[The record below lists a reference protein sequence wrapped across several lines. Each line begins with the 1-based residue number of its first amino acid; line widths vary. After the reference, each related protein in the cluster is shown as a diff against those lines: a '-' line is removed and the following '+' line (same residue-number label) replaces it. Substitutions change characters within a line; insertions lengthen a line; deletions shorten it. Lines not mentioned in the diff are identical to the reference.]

1 MHTHLTRDDRVR
13 LSALLR
19 AGFTQ
24 AACAGQLG
32 VNPSTISR
40 EVARVTRKERY
51 DASLAQRDAQK
62 KRRES
67 KQKTRIKEDRN
78 LQRYVVGNLKK
89 GWSPDEIAGRW
100 KFLHGGTFSHQ
111 TIYDWVRY
119 ERKDLIM
126 HLPYQGR
133 KRRTYGSAK
142 EKSRYQAAKRS
153 ITERPAVVEARS
165 RLGDW
170 EGDTIV
176 GKERTQ
182 RILTHVERVS
192 LYLVA
197 DKLDTATSDNVH
209 ERTAARMRNLPC
221 ETITYDNG
229 SEFALH
235 RYIEKDTG
243 AAVYFAHPGSPH
255 ERGSNENTNGQ
266 LRRFFPKRS
275 RFATITQRDVDRAVR
290 LLNHRPRKSLGYLT
304 PYEVFKHRCV
314 SGWNLGE

>member
-1 MHTHLTRDDRVR
+1 MHTHFTRDGRVR

-24 AACAGQLG
+24 AACARQTG
-32 VNPSTISR
+32 VVSSTISR
-40 EVARVTRKERY
+40 EVARVGNKEQY
-51 DASLAQRDAQK
+51 CANKAQRHATK

-67 KQKTRIKEDRN
+67 KQRTRIQRDTN
-78 LQRYVVGNLKK
+78 LQQYVVRKLKK

-100 KFLHGGTFSHQ
+100 KVLHGGSLSHQ
-111 TIYDWVRY
+111 TIYAWIRGDRP
-119 ERKDLIM
+119 DLVM

-133 KRRTYGSAK
+133 KRRRYGMAQ

-153 ITERPAVVEARS
+153 ITERPAVVETRS

-192 LYLVA
+192 LYLLA
-197 DKLDTATSDNVH
+197 DKLDTATCDLVH
-209 ERTAARMRNLPC
+209 ERVVARMKHLPC
-221 ETITYDNG
+221 NTITYDNG

-235 RYIEKDTG
+235 RMIENDTG
-243 AAVYFAHPGSPH
+243 ALVFFAHPGSPH
-255 ERGSNENTNGQ
+255 ERGSNENMNGQ
-266 LRRFFPKRS
+266 IRRFFPKRS
-275 RFATITQRDVDRAVR
+275 RFATITQKDVDRAVR

-304 PYEVFKHRCV
+304 PHEVFKHYCV
-314 SGWNLGE
+314 SS

>member
-19 AGFTQ
+19 AGLTQ
-24 AACAGQLG
+24 AACAKQLR
-32 VNPSTISR
+32 VVPSTILR
-40 EVARVTRKERY
+40 EVARVQSKVRY

-67 KQKTRIKEDRN
+67 KQRTRIQNDRS
-78 LQRYVVGNLKK
+78 LERYVVRKLKK

-100 KFLHGGTFSHQ
+100 KILHGGSFSHQ
-111 TIYDWVRY
+111 TIYDWIRQ
-119 ERKDLIM
+119 ERPDLKGY
-126 HLPYQGR
+126 LPHQGR
-133 KRRTYGSAK
+133 KRRMYGTSQ
-142 EKSRYQAAKRS
+142 EKSRSKAAKRS
-153 ITERPAVVEARS
+153 IEERPAIVEARS

-197 DKLDTATSDNVH
+197 DKLDTVSCDVVH
-209 ERTAARMRNLPC
+209 QRVVAHMKQLLC
-221 ETITYDNG
+221 STITYDNG

-235 RYIEKDTG
+235 GMIEKDTG
-243 AAVYFAHPGSPH
+243 ALVYFAHPGSPH
-255 ERGSNENTNGQ
+255 ERGSNENVNGL

-275 RFATITQRDVDRAVR
+275 RFATITQQDVDRAVR

-304 PYEVFKHRCV
+304 PHEVFWHRCV
-314 SGWNLGE
+314 SG